1 MDFSQ
6 NAFLTASIGVMAIG
20 LLLAFIPIMPGTII
34 VWLIGL
40 VAAVLDQFQHITPT
54 AVVVMTAIMLF
65 GVTSDFWLPAL
76 GVKTG
81 GMSCLAAVG
90 SLIGGLLGTFFIPV
104 PLAGTLIGTALGA
117 GVVEWARQRR
127 VRGALTAGRSAAKL
141 FVIGYGIELAT
152 SIAIFVTF
160 LVSIATTT

>member
-117 GVVEWARQRR
+117 GVVEWARRRR